1 MQNRFEISTY
11 RVFSGL
17 LLSQVMLTICVQF
30 PLKRRLHKA
39 SVANLPLSLPG
50 KLSRYSYAL
59 RAGPSGDRIP
69 VIAEFSAPV
78 QTDPRPTLPP
88 VQWVPPLF
96 PGEGGGQS
104 GWDVA
109 LTTQQI

>member
-1 MQNRFEISTY
+1 
-11 RVFSGL
+11 
-17 LLSQVMLTICVQF
+17 
-30 PLKRRLHKA
+30 
-39 SVANLPLSLPG
+39 
-50 KLSRYSYAL
+50 
-59 RAGPSGDRIP
+59 